1 MIHSSTLAR
10 RTPLIDLLKGGSAL
24 LILFHHL
31 ASYGPLAQALE
42 QLLPTLSGWLFDY
55 GRMVVQVFLV
65 VAGYLAARSLAPEG
79 RPVACDAL
87 RLIGRRYIR
96 LVPPFIVAMLLA
108 MVAAAIA
115 RGLFDDDMIPA
126 RPTLVQFLAH
136 ALMLHGVL
144 DVPSLSAGVW
154 YVAIDLQLFAMLAIL
169 FGVSRQS
176 SALQERAAWL
186 GVAVLAVLS
195 LFVFNRDPEF
205 DGWGIYFFGSYA
217 LGAAVC
223 YCQRQKRPLLW
234 LAAVFAVAGLALVVD
249 FRLRI
254 ALALATAMLL
264 ALTGMLAGMQAGNS
278 RARPLEGR
286 PTGACC
292 QAIVGWLGRKSYAV
306 FLVHFPVCLL
316 ANAVFVRFT
325 AQSAQAAVAATVAA
339 LAASLVLA
347 AIFHRHVECRERWLP
362 AVLLPRWRFSG

>member
-1 MIHSSTLAR
+1 MIHSSTPAR

-42 QLLPTLSGWLFDY
+42 RLLPTLSGWLFDY

-79 RPVACDAL
+79 RPMACDTL
-87 RLIGRRYIR
+87 RLIGRRYAR
-96 LVPPFIVAMLLA
+96 LAPPFIVAMLLA

-126 RPTLVQFLAH
+126 RATLIQFLAH

-176 SALQERAAWL
+176 SALQGQAAWL
-186 GVAVLAVLS
+186 AVAVLAVLS
-195 LFVFNRDPEF
+195 LFVFNRDPAL

-217 LGAAVC
+217 LGTAVC

-264 ALTGMLAGMQAGNS
+264 ALAGMQAGNS
-278 RARPLEGR
+278 RARPLERR
-286 PTGACC
+286 PTGAYC
-292 QAIVGWLGRKSYAV
+292 QAIAGWLGRHSYAV